1 MSCGTKR
8 NLRIGDVDCDGA
20 CYLPGPFRG
29 NAPCSRRYDSEFF
42 NTVYPAGPS
51 YGKTGG
57 CPYTKRHIG
66 FLSNRNESLCR
77 TVYIDR
83 NVQKDGP
90 GCKTKRK
97 LKENVNMNK
106 IPDPILNRGEGV
118 SREKMIIRTSI
129 IGIIANVFLAGFKAV
144 IGLMTNSIAIVLDA
158 VNNISDAGSSLITI
172 VGTKLAGREP
182 DKKHPFGYGRI
193 EYLSAMII
201 SVIVL
206 YAGITSFVE
215 SVKQIIHPET
225 PDYNTV
231 SLIIVAVAVVV
242 KILLGRYVKGIGV
255 QVNSDSLINSGED
268 ATLDS
273 IISASTLVAAG
284 IFLIFHISLEAWLGA
299 IISVVI
305 IKSGIEMLRDTI
317 SQILGERN
325 DAELAKEIH
334 RTVTSFPDVQG
345 AYDLVLNNYGPDT
358 WNGSIHIEVP
368 DTYSADQ
375 LDQLIREITMK
386 VHHEHHVILTAIG
399 VYSIN
404 TKDEEV
410 IAAQKKVHEIVFSHE
425 HVRQMHGFY
434 LLKDQ
439 KSMRFDIVISFNAKD
454 RRAVYNEVVADVQKS
469 FPDYE
474 LQVAMDTDFTEE

>member
-1 MSCGTKR
+1 MAI
-8 NLRIGDVDCDGA
+8 L
-20 CYLPGPFRG
+20 
-29 NAPCSRRYDSEFF
+29 SE
-42 NTVYPAGPS
+42 VRE
-51 YGKTGG
+51 TGE
-57 CPYTKRHIG
+57 K
-66 FLSNRNESLCR
+66 ES
-77 TVYIDR
+77 
-83 NVQKDGP
+83 
-90 GCKTKRK
+90 
-97 LKENVNMNK
+97 
-106 IPDPILNRGEGV
+106 
-118 SREKMIIRTSI
+118 SREKTIIKTSV

-172 VGTKLAGREP
+172 VGTKLAGKEP

-215 SVKQIIHPET
+215 SAEQIIHKET

-231 SLIIVAVAVVV
+231 SLVIIAAAVVV
-242 KILLGRYVKGIGV
+242 KILLGRYVKGVGV
-255 QVNSDSLINSGED
+255 RVNSDSLINSGED

-273 IISASTLVAAG
+273 VISASTLVAAG

-325 DAELAKEIH
+325 DTGLANAIH
-334 RTVTSFPDVQG
+334 DTVMSFPDVQG

-368 DTYSADQ
+368 DTYSADR

-386 VHHEHHVILTAIG
+386 VINEHKVILTAIG
-399 VYSIN
+399 VYSVN
-404 TKDEEV
+404 TKDEE
-410 IAAQKKVHEIVFSHE
+410 IIQAKRKVEEIVFAHE
-425 HVRQMHGFY
+425 YVRQIHGFY
-434 LLKDQ
+434 LLKD
-439 KSMRFDIVISFNAKD
+439 KKTIRFDIVISFDAKD
-454 RRAVYNEVVADVQKS
+454 RRAVFNEVVADVQRA

>member
-1 MSCGTKR
+1 ME
-8 NLRIGDVDCDGA
+8 A
-20 CYLPGPFRG
+20 
-29 NAPCSRRYDSEFF
+29 SR
-42 NTVYPAGPS
+42 V
-51 YGKTGG
+51 KT
-57 CPYTKRHIG
+57 I
-66 FLSNRNESLCR
+66 
-77 TVYIDR
+77 V
-83 NVQKDGP
+83 
-90 GCKTKRK
+90 KTS
-97 LKENVNMNK
+97 V
-106 IPDPILNRGEGV
+106 V
-118 SREKMIIRTSI
+118 
-129 IGIIANVFLAGFKAV
+129 GIVANVFLAGFKAV
-144 IGLMTNSIAIVLDA
+144 IGLMTHSIAIVLDA
-158 VNNISDAGSSLITI
+158 VNNVSDAGSSLITI

-206 YAGITSFVE
+206 YAGITSLVE

-225 PDYNTV
+225 PDYSAV

-242 KILLGRYVKGIGV
+242 KILLGRYVKGVGV
-255 QVNSDSLINSGED
+255 KVNSDSLINSGED

-273 IISASTLVAAG
+273 IISASTLLAAG

-317 SQILGERN
+317 SRILGERN
-325 DAELAKEIH
+325 DAELAKAIH
-334 RTVTSFPDVQG
+334 DTVMSFPDVQG

-368 DTYSADQ
+368 DTYSADR

-386 VHHEHHVILTAIG
+386 VLREHRVILTAIG
-399 VYSIN
+399 VYSVN
-404 TKDEEV
+404 TTDEVV
-410 IAAQKKVHEIVFSHE
+410 IQAKRQVEAIVLAHE

-439 KSMRFDIVISFNAKD
+439 KTMRFDIVVSFDAKD
-454 RRAVYNEVVADVQKS
+454 RRAVYMEVVADVQKA
-469 FPDYE
+469 FPDYA
-474 LQVAMDTDFTEE
+474 LQVAMDTDFSEE